1 MSSTGIKEGYFD
13 YALFYN
19 NFTCLSD
26 INCSGLSV
34 YDSINNLYGLSGT
47 SLLNANSLNVSGT
60 SKLNGATTC
69 ISSLNV
75 SGNTSLFNTSIN
87 GTLNVSSNSI
97 FRSSIYINGNDNKV
111 FSFDASSS
119 GRLGFLKQAGFGPKI
134 CAATGSSI
142 IFSHLSAGDLTQ
154 NISGVSVLDRMTI
167 NTNGNVGIGVTNP
180 SQQFHV
186 SGITLLNNNTTING
200 ILSVSNSSL
209 LNSVSINNVLFVSGF
224 TTLNNATT
232 INSTLNIIGNI
243 IGSGTALTNINYNA
257 ISNPPILSYLPL
269 TGGTLTG
276 QIVIN
281 TTNAGVI
288 LMNGSGAA
296 FGQASGAGAYSSS
309 AAIGDAIVRSAPSS
323 NLILQAG
330 SGGAGVIINSGNN
343 TTIMGAI
350 SCNSTLNVSGNTILR
365 NFTTINSPLYIN
377 TNQTTTISAL
387 SVNCT
392 SLSILVNIVN
402 NAIWN
407 DGVNY
412 ALNVSGY
419 SMFGGIQINGQDTNN
434 IYKRVGNLTIASP
447 STDSIILKTNSGT
460 WEAMRLNTGGISI
473 NTSLYI
479 SGLTI
484 INNVTTINSTLYVSG
499 LTTLTGNVTINSNL
513 NIGGQLTLKN
523 NFWHQ
528 SADGILRFYY
538 ENNGTTYFHS
548 GNTGSDGFRFR
559 NFVQSDILTITD
571 AGNVSITGGMTTS
584 SGYNYLSGLR
594 INGGD
599 TGNTIYQATGN
610 MGINT
615 NTTDINLGM
624 NTYGVKINIT
634 PTTTTINNNLITAS
648 AATCSSTLNV
658 LGATKLNSTF
668 DVSGSLSVNANNIA
682 CVNITI
688 APATTGTA
696 GYFFINM
703 TNYVNMGGARILLF
717 NCTYAANGWYW
728 MGRLLD
734 NGTGTISNAVDMY
747 SGNLSLAT
755 TYTFTGGNY
764 YLKISTSSGLFI
776 GSNDRLIYKLIG

>member
-1 MSSTGIKEGYFD
+1 MR
-13 YALFYN
+13 
-19 NFTCLSD
+19 
-26 INCSGLSV
+26 
-34 YDSINNLYGLSGT
+34 
-47 SLLNANSLNVSGT
+47 
-60 SKLNGATTC
+60 
-69 ISSLNV
+69 SSLNV
-75 SGNTSLFNTSIN
+75 SGFT
-87 GTLNVSSNSI
+87 TLNDIVTM
-97 FRSSIYINGNDNKV
+97 RSSLN
-111 FSFDASSS
+111 
-119 GRLGFLKQAGFGPKI
+119 
-134 CAATGSSI
+134 
-142 IFSHLSAGDLTQ
+142 
-154 NISGVSVLDRMTI
+154 
-167 NTNGNVGIGVTNP
+167 
-180 SQQFHV
+180 V
-186 SGITLLNNNTTING
+186 SGITTLNNIVT
-200 ILSVSNSSL
+200 LRSSL
-209 LNSVSINNVLFVSGF
+209 NVSGF

-269 TGGTLTG
+269 TGGTLSG
-276 QIVIN
+276 SILIN

-288 LMNGSGAA
+288 LMNGSGAS

-548 GNTGSDGFRFR
+548 GNTGTEGFKFR

-610 MGINT
+610 MGITT

-634 PTTTTINNNLITAS
+634 PTTTTINNNLIAAS

-658 LGATKLNSTF
+658 LGATILNSTL

-776 GSNDRLIYKLIG
+776 GSNDRLTYKLIG